1 MSEPEIRAKIHAD
14 VEAPDKIL
22 YGLTA
27 RQVTILAAAA
37 LAAYLIWRAGA
48 GRLPTP
54 VLAAALIPLT
64 TAAAVLALGRRD
76 GLSFDRWLLA
86 ALRAARQP
94 RRLVPAAT
102 GITAPPRWAPADADA
117 AAAGP
122 APAVLRLPA
131 HAITEAGAV
140 DLGGNTYAALVAVST
155 VNIGLRTG
163 EEQAAMLGGFARW
176 LHALSGPTQI
186 VVSTRRVDLAAQAD
200 RVLDAAQAL
209 LNPALQDAACD
220 YAGFLLDLAEHRD
233 PLWRTVTIAHT
244 ASGRRADLDAMRS
257 AEHTA
262 GALSALGAATRV
274 LSGGTATGVLAAAVD
289 PYAGIDPHPGRARP
303 GQPVTANGRGS

>member
-1 MSEPEIRAKIHAD
+1 MSESEIRAKIHAD
-14 VEAPDKIL
+14 IEAPDKIL

-37 LAAYLIWRAGA
+37 LTAYLIWRAGA

-54 VLAAALIPLT
+54 ILAAALIPLT
-64 TAAAVLALGRRD
+64 AAAAVLALGRRD

-86 ALRAARQP
+86 ALRATRAP

-102 GITAPPRWAPADADA
+102 GITAPPHWAPAGTNTA
-117 AAAGP
+117 ATDP

-131 HAITEAGAV
+131 HAITEAGAI
-140 DLGGNTYAALVAVST
+140 DLGGNTHAALVAVST

-163 EEQAAMLGGFARW
+163 GEQAAMLGGFARW
-176 LHALSGPTQI
+176 LHGLSGPTQI
-186 VVSTRRVDLAAQAD
+186 VVSTRRVDLAAHAD
-200 RVLDAAQAL
+200 RILDAAQAL
-209 LNPALQDAACD
+209 PNPALADTACD
-220 YAGFLLDLAEHRD
+220 YAGFLLDLAEQRD

-244 ASGRRADLDAMRS
+244 ATGRHADRDAMRQ

-274 LSGGTATGVLAAAVD
+274 LGGGTVTGVLAAAVD
-289 PYAGIDPHPGRARP
+289 PYAGVDPRPGRARP
-303 GQPVTANGRGS
+303 DQPVTTNGWRP

>member
-37 LAAYLIWRAGA
+37 LAAYLIWRVGA
-48 GRLPTP
+48 GWLPTP
-54 VLAAALIPLT
+54 VLAGALIPLT
-64 TAAAVLALGRRD
+64 AAAAVLALGRRD

-86 ALRAARQP
+86 ALRAARAP

-102 GITAPPRWAPADADA
+102 EVTAPPRWAPAGTNPAAD
-117 AAAGP
+117 P
-122 APAVLRLPA
+122 APAVLRLPTNG
-131 HAITEAGAV
+131 ITEAGAI

-186 VVSTRRVDLAAQAD
+186 VVSTRRVDLAAHAD

-209 LNPALQDAACD
+209 PNPALHDAACD

-244 ASGRRADLDAMRS
+244 ATGRHADIEAMRQ

-274 LSGGTATGVLAAAVD
+274 LDGGTVTGVLAAATD
-289 PYAGIDPHPGRARP
+289 PYAGVDPHPGRARP
-303 GQPVTANGRGS
+303 DQPVTTNGWRP

>member
-37 LAAYLIWRAGA
+37 LAAYLMWRAGA

-54 VLAAALIPLT
+54 VLATALIPLT
-64 TAAAVLALGRRD
+64 AAAAVLALGRRD

-86 ALRAARQP
+86 ALRAARAP

-102 GITAPPRWAPADADA
+102 GIAAPPRWAPAATA
-117 AAAGP
+117 AAADP
-122 APAVLRLPA
+122 APTVLRLPA
-131 HAITEAGAV
+131 HAITETGAI
-140 DLGGNTYAALVAVST
+140 DLGGNTHAALVAVST

-176 LHALSGPTQI
+176 LHALTGPTQI
-186 VVSTRRVDLAAQAD
+186 VVSTRRVDLATQAD

-209 LNPALQDAACD
+209 PNPALADTACD
-220 YAGFLLDLAEHRD
+220 YAAFLLDLAEQRD

-244 ASGRRADLDAMRS
+244 ATGRHADRDAIRQ

-262 GALSALGAATRV
+262 SALSALGAATRV
-274 LSGGTATGVLAAAVD
+274 LDGGTVTGVLAAAVD
-289 PYAGIDPHPGRARP
+289 PYAGVDPHPGRARP
-303 GQPVTANGRGS
+303 DQPVTANGWMP